1 MPTEKLTPVLDQ
13 KLEEFRSSGR
23 LKGAE
28 TVTTGVLPPTGGK
41 GPRFLIEGH
50 GERPFLRMNSN
61 SYLGLSFATRVVEA
75 DDEAVRRYG
84 AGPGAVRFISGTWA
98 PHVKL
103 ERQLADFHKREAA
116 MLFSSAYATVMGV
129 LPPLITGET
138 VVISDE
144 LNHNSIINA
153 ISLARP
159 GEKRVYKHLDYD
171 ELTRQLGA
179 FTTRFRRAVVVTD
192 GVFSMRG
199 DHARLDKIMSVAK
212 QFHPLYA
219 EGVIVVADD
228 SHGVGAFGSSG
239 RGTEEVV
246 GANVDVLIGTLGKA
260 FGVNGGYVT
269 TTSGIIDYLRETS
282 PFYIYSNPITPGEA
296 EAARAAVDRV
306 DSEEGRALLAH
317 LRAMTE
323 RFRRGLRTQGLET
336 VDGEHPV
343 VPLLVRDTARTAALV
358 KHLRDNGILATGLA
372 FPVVPKGEEEIRFQ
386 ISADHSTADIDEA
399 LGALAR
405 FYGAQA
411 RERSA

>member
-1 MPTEKLTPVLDQ
+1 MPIEKLTPVLDA
-13 KLEEFRSSGR
+13 KLEEFAQSGR
-23 LKGAE
+23 LKGSEA
-28 TVTTGVLPPTGGK
+28 VTTGMVEPAAGK

-61 SYLGLSFATRVVEA
+61 SYMGLSFATRVMAAEE
-75 DDEAVRRYG
+75 EAVRRYG
-84 AGPGAVRFISGTWA
+84 VGPGAVRFISGTWA

-103 ERQLADFHKREAA
+103 EKRLAEFHGREAG

-129 LPPLITGET
+129 IPPLVSDKT

-159 GEKRVYKHLDYD
+159 AEKRIYGHLDFN

-179 FTTRFRRAVVVTD
+179 FTSKCRRAVVVTD

-199 DHARLDKIMSVAK
+199 DHARLDEIMRIAK

-219 EGVIVVADD
+219 EGVIVIADD
-228 SHGVGAFGSSG
+228 SHGVGAFGETG

-246 GANVDVLIGTLGKA
+246 GGKVDVLIGTLGKA
-260 FGVNGGYVT
+260 FGVNGGYVV
-269 TTSGIIDYLRETS
+269 SSQSVVSYLRETS
-282 PFYIYSNPITPGEA
+282 PFYIYSNPITPAEA
-296 EAARAAVDRV
+296 EAARTSVERV
-306 DSEEGRALLAH
+306 DSQEGRGLLAH

-323 RFRRGLRTQGLET
+323 RFRDGLRKLGLET
-336 VDGEHPV
+336 VAGEHPV

-358 KHLRDNGILATGLA
+358 RHLRDKGILATGLA
-372 FPVVPKGEEEIRFQ
+372 FPVVPRGEEEIRFQ
-386 ISADHSTADIDEA
+386 ISADHTTADIDEA
-399 LGALAR
+399 LSALASFR
-405 FYGAQA
+405 NSGEAV
-411 RERSA
+411 